1 MFSKICIK
9 RPVTTIMVLLIVLMA
24 GIVSVFSL
32 KLDLMPNIDLPVAIV
47 STTYVGAGPDEIEK
61 LVTKPLEDALGTV
74 SSVDKITS
82 VSSDNSSMVIVQFVD
97 GTDID
102 MAAIDM
108 REKVDLVKSSLPDD
122 ADDPMVLKLDVT
134 AMSSIVVGLES
145 DSMDL
150 KTLNSLVEDSIS
162 DSYEKIDGVA
172 SVTSIGGIEEEVQIV
187 VDPEKLEGY
196 GLTESSISQVLAA
209 ENLNMQDLSSINITS
224 PVTGGAVPLSEVA
237 DIVNSESSVSVS
249 REDHHKYIDIEAD
262 VDGRDLQSVQK
273 DIDAKLQQYNF
284 QNNYGVINQH
294 TYTDCKT
301 THRYKVHCHSLR
313 PHKSKCGNN

>member
-196 GLTESSISQVLAA
+196 GLTPQKTLICRAAALNRVL
-209 ENLNMQDLSSINITS
+209 
-224 PVTGGAVPLSEVA
+224 
-237 DIVNSESSVSVS
+237 
-249 REDHHKYIDIEAD
+249 
-262 VDGRDLQSVQK
+262 
-273 DIDAKLQQYNF
+273 
-284 QNNYGVINQH
+284 
-294 TYTDCKT
+294 
-301 THRYKVHCHSLR
+301 
-313 PHKSKCGNN
+313 